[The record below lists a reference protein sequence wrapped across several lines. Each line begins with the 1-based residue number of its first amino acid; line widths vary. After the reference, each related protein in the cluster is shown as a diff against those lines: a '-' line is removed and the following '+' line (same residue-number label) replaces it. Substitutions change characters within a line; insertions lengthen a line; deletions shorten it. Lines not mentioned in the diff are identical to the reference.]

1 MTAKGCGADDA
12 EARARALRPEVS
24 CIVQAPAGSG
34 KTTLLVNRFAA
45 LLAKVEL
52 PEQILAITF
61 TRKATAEMR
70 QRVLALLSPDGLNGL
85 RTQERALAE
94 GVRAR
99 DAQQGWNLIDNPA
112 RLKIQTIDSFAASLV
127 GALPLGANTDRR
139 AQPTELAGPLYEQAV
154 DGLFKRL
161 REDPLGADVGRLL
174 MLQDNNPA
182 TTGRLVTEMLARRDQ
197 WLNAVLEVF
206 HLHQEQPEA
215 LGPLLNNARAELVES
230 IANGMARALGP
241 ELMEELRWMID
252 LAARHQGPQGS
263 FWATAKARCMTA
275 AGQFRKRLDKRNG
288 FPAHLKK
295 AKQRALRLIEALR
308 GLGLERRLAA
318 LANLPETPLSDWQ
331 IQELASVCVA
341 LALAVLD
348 LNAAMAEQRATDFP
362 QLNIAAARALRDG
375 DAPTDLAL
383 ALDYRIRH
391 ILVDE
396 FQDTSNAQFELFS
409 LLLEGWSPTGEN
421 SFFAVGDPMQ
431 SIYRFRDADVALFQ
445 RAQEDG
451 INQLPL
457 QPLRLNAN
465 FRSAPGLVDW
475 FNNHF
480 PAIMGNRA
488 DRLTGQVGYSPS
500 TARRAGDG
508 EVSVRL
514 FARPS
519 LEAEALARHVQALR
533 RSEPKSSIAILVRS
547 RAHLPTILETLR
559 RQGIPWQA
567 TDIDPLAET
576 PAVLDLLSLAA
587 ALSNSRN
594 RLAWLSVLRTPWVG
608 LDLPDLE
615 RAAKLRAFNPENLAH
630 LKPQLTSTGAD
641 RLGRLLKA
649 LNRWLPRRYEGAPR
663 TPLEAV
669 WLECGG
675 AAAYA
680 DPAVLDHA
688 QRFLELVDRLGADGW
703 DVDLLRQLAEGLF
716 AADSGETQLQ
726 ILTVHKAKGLEFD
739 HVLLPCLDKGV
750 RGDSAPVLRWRL
762 QGRQLLMATKGSGAL
777 YGWLAEEDKARTRHE
792 LQRLLYVACTRA
804 KRSLLLTACVG
815 LEEGEAS
822 TTTTVAMIKQPREGS
837 MLALLWPGMRE
848 EMPTVETGGAAANQ
862 PANAVETNVRSD
874 DLVETGGAPAD
885 QPAAPL
891 KLHQLRDGFVWSPP
905 KPQPLALPDTLAPKQ
920 GGGEDPAAGSPQVIL
935 GELVHRCLCL
945 WGRNGPPPDVHA
957 WLEARRGQWQGEL
970 LATGLAEAERR
981 HCIAEAE
988 RQLSNVLLDQQGRW
1002 LLAPH
1007 DQAAS
1012 EFAVM
1017 GVLDGVL
1024 VSAYFDRVFKHE
1036 GMRWIVEFKTDRTAS
1051 DPASIRQQTLRHC
1064 KQLARY
1070 RALAEQLYDEP
1081 IRTALYLTAI
1091 PKLIEV
1097 DA

>member
-1 MTAKGCGADDA
+1 MTAEDRGASDA

-85 RTQERALAE
+85 RAEERALAE
-94 GVRAR
+94 DVRAR

-112 RLKIQTIDSFAASLV
+112 RLKIQTIDSFAVSLV

-154 DGLFKRL
+154 DGLLQRL
-161 REDPLGADVGRLL
+161 REDPLAADIGRLL

-182 TTGRLVTEMLARRDQ
+182 TTRRLVTEMLARRDQ

-206 HLHQEQPEA
+206 HLHRERPEA
-215 LGPLLNNARAELVES
+215 LGPVLNDARAGLVES
-230 IANGMARALGP
+230 ISDEMEHTLGP

-263 FWATAKARCMTA
+263 FWATAKALCMTA
-275 AGQFRKRLDKRNG
+275 AGQFRKQLDKRNG
-288 FPAHLKK
+288 FPAHLKED
-295 AKQRALRLIEALR
+295 KQRALQLIQALCD
-308 GLGLERRLAA
+308 LGLRRRFAA
-318 LANLPETPLSDWQ
+318 LGQLPETPLSDQ
-331 IQELASVCVA
+331 QVQELASVCVA

-348 LNAAMAEQRATDFP
+348 LNAAMAEQRAADFP
-362 QLNIAAARALRDG
+362 QFNIAAARALREEG
-375 DAPTDLAL
+375 APTDLAL

-409 LLLEGWSPTGEN
+409 LLLEGWSPTSGN

-457 QPLRLNAN
+457 EPLRLNAN
-465 FRSAPGLVDW
+465 FRSAPRLVEW

-500 TARRAGDG
+500 TARREGDG
-508 EVSVRL
+508 AVSIRL
-514 FARPS
+514 FADLL
-519 LEAEALARHVQALR
+519 LEAEALAEHVQALR

-547 RAHLPTILETLR
+547 RTHLPDILKTLR
-559 RQGIPWQA
+559 RKGIPWQA

-587 ALSNSRN
+587 ALSNAQD
-594 RLAWLSVLRTPWVG
+594 RLAWLSVLRAPWVG

-615 RAAKLRAFNPENLAH
+615 RAAKLREFNLQNLVR
-630 LKPQLTSTGAD
+630 LKPQLTSIGAD
-641 RLGRLLKA
+641 RLDRLLKA

-663 TPLEAV
+663 TPLEAI

-675 AAAYA
+675 AAAYV

-688 QRFLELVDRLGADGW
+688 QRFLELVDRQGADGW

-716 AADSGETQLQ
+716 AADSSEAQLQ

-739 HVLLPCLDKGV
+739 HVLLPCLNRGV
-750 RGDSAPVLRWRL
+750 RGDSGPVLRWRL

-777 YGWLAEEDKARTRHE
+777 YDWLAEEEKARAKHE

-804 KRSLLLTACVG
+804 KRSLLLTARVE
-815 LEEGEAS
+815 LEEDEAPEGA
-822 TTTTVAMIKQPREGS
+822 TAATVKDPRGGS
-837 MLALLWPGMRE
+837 MLALLWPGLQD
-848 EMPTVETGGAAANQ
+848 EMPTVETGGAPSEQ
-862 PANAVETNVRSD
+862 PD
-874 DLVETGGAPAD
+874 
-885 QPAAPL
+885 APL
-891 KLHQLRDGFVWSPP
+891 KLHQLRDGFVWNPP
-905 KPQPLALPDTLAPKQ
+905 KPPPLTLPDTLAPKQ
-920 GGGEDPAAGSPQVIL
+920 SGDEDPAADSPQVIL
-935 GELVHRCLCL
+935 GELVHRCLCI
-945 WGRNGPPPDVHA
+945 WGRNGPPADVRA
-957 WLEARRGQWQGEL
+957 WLAARRGQWQADL
-970 LATGLAEAERR
+970 LAAGLSETERS
-981 HCIAEAE
+981 HCAAEAE
-988 RQLSNVLLDQQGRW
+988 RQLGGVLLDRQGRW

-1007 DQAAS
+1007 EQAAS
-1012 EFAVM
+1012 EFAVV

-1036 GMRWIVEFKTDRTAS
+1036 GVRWIVEFKSDRTAD
-1051 DPASIRQQTLRHC
+1051 DPASIRRQTARHRP
-1064 KQLARY
+1064 QLARY